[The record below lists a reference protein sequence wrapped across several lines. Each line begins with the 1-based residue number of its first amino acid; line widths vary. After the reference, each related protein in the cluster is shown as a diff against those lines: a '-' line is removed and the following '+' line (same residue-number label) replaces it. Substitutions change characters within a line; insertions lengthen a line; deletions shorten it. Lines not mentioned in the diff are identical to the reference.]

1 MRSFLFILA
10 LAPALALAQKK
21 EAAPTS
27 RIGVLIIPMDKAAET
42 HVVKLE
48 EYSLD
53 ALDEFQ
59 GLKIRKT
66 DEVFGLPKD
75 EEAEASLKRAETGYK
90 ESKTAFDGRNWEDAE
105 RKLRA
110 TMKEYTKAASALSSC
125 GHLCDTV
132 AMYAASLNA
141 RGEIEEAKIAILDLL
156 ALAPTFELDRKRYP
170 QEFVTLRAQVAT
182 ARNAQLRGNV
192 EVKTRPGGA
201 RVYLDGEFKGY
212 TPMVL
217 QTLPIGKHMLRLERP
232 GFKQWG
238 TLVEVSP
245 EDSEVKQELV
255 PTPGYKAYDA
265 MLDGLASDLLKDK
278 GSGTMKGMGKTL
290 GLDRAV
296 VAVLK
301 EVTESGAIEMNIG
314 LFDLKE
320 GKRLAGKKA
329 NFQGDEY
336 GQLKGEIGR
345 VVTHLINT
353 GMLASTDATKGK
365 MTGDPL
371 DNKSGM
377 EEWTGDDQGGKRTRK
392 EKKTKAGDPLDS
404 QSGMDEW

>member
-1 MRSFLFILA
+1 VRLFSLILA
-10 LAPALALAQKK
+10 LVPALALAQK
-21 EAAPTS
+21 AAPAPS

-48 EYSLD
+48 KFSTD
-53 ALDEFQ
+53 ALNDFQ
-59 GLKIRKT
+59 GLKVRTT
-66 DEVFGLPKD
+66 DEIFGVPKD
-75 EEAEASLKRAETGYK
+75 EEAEASLKRAEVGYR

-110 TMKEYTKAASALSSC
+110 TMKEYAKAAGALNAC

-192 EVKTRPGGA
+192 EVKTRPSGA

-212 TPMVL
+212 TPLVL
-217 QTLPIGKHMLRLERP
+217 QTLPIGKHMLRVERP
-232 GFKQWG
+232 GFKLWG

-245 EDSEVKQELV
+245 EDSEVKQDLT

-265 MLDGLASDLLKDK
+265 MVDALATDLLKDK
-278 GSGTMKGMGKTL
+278 GSGTMKGMGRTL

-336 GQLKGEIGR
+336 GQLKGEISR
-345 VVTHLINT
+345 VVTHLVNT
-353 GMLASTDATKGK
+353 GMLASTDISRARV
-365 MTGDPL
+365 TGDPL
-371 DNKSGM
+371 DHHSGT
-377 EEWTGDDQGGKRTRK
+377 EEWTGDDLGGKRTRK
-392 EKKTKAGDPLDS
+392 EKKSKGGDPLDN
-404 QSGMDEW
+404 QSGIEEW

>member
-1 MRSFLFILA
+1 MRSLLLLLA
-10 LAPALALAQKK
+10 LAPAAALAQKN
-21 EAAPTS
+21 APTPS
-27 RIGVLIIPMDKAAET
+27 RVGVLIIPMDKAAET

-48 EYSLD
+48 KYSLE
-53 ALDEFQ
+53 ALEEFQ
-59 GLKIRKT
+59 GLKIRST
-66 DEVFGLPKD
+66 DEMFGLPKD
-75 EEAEASLKRAETGYK
+75 EEAEASLKRAEVGYR

-105 RKLRA
+105 RKARA
-110 TMKEYTKAASALSSC
+110 TIKEFAKAAGAMSAC

-132 AMYAASLNA
+132 AMYAAALNA

-170 QEFVTLRAQVAT
+170 QEFVSLRAQVAT

-192 EVKTRPGGA
+192 EVLTRPAGA
-201 RVYLDGEFKGY
+201 RIYLDGEFKGY
-212 TPMVL
+212 TPMNL

-245 EDSEVKQELV
+245 EDSEVKQDLS

-265 MLDGLASDLLKDK
+265 LLDGLAGELLKDRGGATIK
-278 GSGTMKGMGKTL
+278 TVGKTL

-301 EVTESGAIEMNIG
+301 EVQESGAIEMNIG

-320 GKRLAGKKA
+320 GRRLAGKRA

-336 GQLKGEIGR
+336 GQLKSEIAR
-345 VVTHLINT
+345 AVTHLVNT
-353 GMLASTDATKGK
+353 GMLASTDAIKGK
-365 MTGDPL
+365 VRGDPL
-371 DNKSGM
+371 DYKSGM
-377 EEWTGDDQGGKRTRK
+377 EEWSGDDTGGKRTRK
-392 EKKTKAGDPLDS
+392 EKKDKGGDPLDK
-404 QSGMDEW
+404 QSGTEDW